1 MSSKLIPR
9 STFFLAWLA
18 ATLLSGLPSTVW
30 ALLQRSDA
38 TAATR
43 AAGAMLLPH
52 ETRFAYLLAAAALVH
67 ALVSLGWATVLWYL
81 LPRRQVVLWAL
92 AASAAIALVDL
103 RLIAPAF
110 FPAVAALDFWPQ
122 LADHLMWGA
131 AFGQVL
137 RRQTPTKI
145 FRT

>member
-18 ATLLSGLPSTVW
+18 ATVLSGLPSTVW
-30 ALLQRSDA
+30 ALVQGSDA

-52 ETRFAYLLAAAALVH
+52 ETRFAYLFAAAALVH
-67 ALVSLGWATVLWYL
+67 PLVSLFWAAVVWRL
-81 LPRRQVVLWAL
+81 LPRRHVVLSAL
-92 AASAAIALVDL
+92 AASAVIALIDL

-131 AFGQVL
+131 CFGGVL
-137 RRQTPTKI
+137 RRRGPGAA
-145 FRT
+145 

>member
-18 ATLLSGLPSTVW
+18 ATLLSGIPSTVW
-30 ALLQRSDA
+30 ALVQGGDA
-38 TAATR
+38 AAATR

-52 ETRFAYLLAAAALVH
+52 ETRFAYLLAAAAVVH
-67 ALVSLGWATVLWYL
+67 PLVSLFWAAVLWYL
-81 LPRRQVVLWAL
+81 LPRRQLVFSAL
-92 AASAAIALVDL
+92 AASVAIALIDL

-131 AFGQVL
+131 TFGAVL
-137 RRQTPTKI
+137 TRRLPG
-145 FRT
+145 